1 MLRVA
6 PASCPEATTTLDYA
20 TSAIVVPDDVGLM
33 NQLESTGSILVTTP
47 YIDVTGNGDYE
58 ERTVTYD
65 LVCVPK
71 PI

>member
-1 MLRVA
+1 MLREA

-20 TSAIVVPDDVGLM
+20 AGTIVVPDDVGPM
-33 NQLESTGSILVTTP
+33 NQLESTGSILVIPP

-71 PI
+71 PT